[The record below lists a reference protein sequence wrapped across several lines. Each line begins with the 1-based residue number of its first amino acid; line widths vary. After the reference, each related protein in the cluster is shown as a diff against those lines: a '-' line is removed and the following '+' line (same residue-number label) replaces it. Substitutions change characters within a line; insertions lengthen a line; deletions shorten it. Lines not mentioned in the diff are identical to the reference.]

1 MSELHVYGIHVVTL
15 HYNTYTN
22 LGVKSENTLG
32 DSVLVANSDIFMLFC
47 ILQSKQI
54 WNECLFHSR
63 LTLLYNKAIHVYP
76 MDWRIYLRPVQ
87 HMTNFPSIS
96 QKNNK
101 SIQLT
106 IDLYSASQKKTEPW
120 NNGMLRAGLG
130 VYDYYHIF
138 FMTYD

>member
-32 DSVLVANSDIFMLFC
+32 DSVLVANSDIFMLFS

-63 LTLLYNKAIHVYP
+63 LTLLYNKAIHVSNG
-76 MDWRIYLRPVQ
+76 LE
-87 HMTNFPSIS
+87 
-96 QKNNK
+96 
-101 SIQLT
+101 
-106 IDLYSASQKKTEPW
+106 DLSASRT
-120 NNGMLRAGLG
+120 
-130 VYDYYHIF
+130 
-138 FMTYD
+138 TYDKFSIYFTEKW